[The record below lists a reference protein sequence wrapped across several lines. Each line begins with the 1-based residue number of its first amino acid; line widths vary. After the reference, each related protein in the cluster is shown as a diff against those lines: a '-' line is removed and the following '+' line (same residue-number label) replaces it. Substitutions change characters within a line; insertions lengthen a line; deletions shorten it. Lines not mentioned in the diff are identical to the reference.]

1 MGAWLILVVTVIYA
15 YIAGEQVYKGNVS
28 MGIIYSGYAF
38 SNIGLFLMAAK

>member
-15 YIAGEQVYKGNVS
+15 YIAVEQIFKGNPS